1 MSSKKPNNINTFDG
15 PVPFEWKSTPNAANT
30 TTSLCSNNKTVLC
43 GEKRSVNSGKFYFRL
58 PDFNF
63 IKGNL

>member
-1 MSSKKPNNINTFDG
+1 MSSKKPNSINTFDG

-43 GEKRSVNSGKFYFRL
+43 GEKRSVNSGKF
-58 PDFNF
+58 
-63 IKGNL
+63 